1 MRLLVNP
8 KENAYATIRAMI
20 QGTRWEPRSMQ
31 GGITSYILEVCGYER
46 WPGWTTVCGE
56 VGLEEHWAEFWELEN
71 EAYITKEEA
80 TARFI
85 ALVERVHGKGV
96 SLL

>member
-31 GGITSYILEVCGYER
+31 GGITSYILEVCGYESMR
-46 WPGWTTVCGE
+46 
-56 VGLEEHWAEFWELEN
+56 L
-71 EAYITKEEA
+71 
-80 TARFI
+80 
-85 ALVERVHGKGV
+85 
-96 SLL
+96 